1 MNGNSL
7 SKKILTGLLLVGAI
21 YIAASSPYFALK
33 LPEIISRYLR
43 KRDYLRAKNAPFNN
57 AFYYLKRRGYL
68 DIQKDGK
75 QIYISLTEEGRKRA
89 GKYLIDDLEIK
100 KPKKWDGKWRVII
113 FDIPDKTKIKREAFR
128 GKLKELNFY
137 QLQKSVWIYPYNC
150 QKEIELLRN
159 FFGLAIKELR
169 LILAEGIEDD
179 NFLREKF
186 KL

>member
-1 MNGNSL
+1 M
-7 SKKILTGLLLVGAI
+7 TGLLSVGAI

-43 KRDYLRAKNAPFNN
+43 KKDYLKAKKAPFNN
-57 AFYYLKRRGYL
+57 AFYYLKGKGYL

-75 QIYISLTEEGRKRA
+75 QIYISLTKNGRKRA
-89 GKYLIDDLEIK
+89 DKYLIDDLEIK

-113 FDIPDKTKIKREAFR
+113 FDIPDKTRIKREAFR

-150 QKEIELLRN
+150 EKEIKLLRE
-159 FFGLAIKELR
+159 FFGLTSKELR
-169 LILAEGIEDD
+169 LITAFNIEGDS
-179 NFLREKF
+179 FLRKYFKF
-186 KL
+186 